1 MILTQ
6 YVDLPD
12 GRQAEAK
19 ARWNYSQGTPGTLSD
34 QRGWELVEF
43 WVPGMP
49 RLTLDERRHV
59 ERQLNAPENT

>member
-6 YVDLPD
+6 YVELPD

-19 ARWNYSQGTPGTLSD
+19 ARWQYSNGTPGTLSD
-34 QRGWELVEF
+34 AGGRDLVEF
-43 WVPGMP
+43 WVPGMS

-59 ERQLNAPENT
+59 ERQLKAPENT